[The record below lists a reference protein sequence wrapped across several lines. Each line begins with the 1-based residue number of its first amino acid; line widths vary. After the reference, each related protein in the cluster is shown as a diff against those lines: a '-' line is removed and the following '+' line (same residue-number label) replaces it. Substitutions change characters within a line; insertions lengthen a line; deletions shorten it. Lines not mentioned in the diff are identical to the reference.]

1 VEEGPGRGTDPRAAD
16 ASGALC
22 GNRGGR
28 GGQNVGHGGGGCWA
42 VCYGLSPVNSAFF
55 ELNRILSKGLE
66 LIQLKMTFQCSNKFQ
81 IKYGCEGF
89 QQRNNFLHRN
99 FFIFKM
105 DFELK
110 FGESQSVF
118 EFSNLIKIVRNGPK
132 I

>member
-1 VEEGPGRGTDPRAAD
+1 VREQGRARGPERGPWWGR
-16 ASGALC
+16 LL
-22 GNRGGR
+22 GR
-28 GGQNVGHGGGGCWA
+28 LLWA
-42 VCYGLSPVNSAFF
+42 QPSEQCIF

-66 LIQLKMTFQCSNKFQ
+66 LIQLKMSFQCSNKFQ